1 MSTTKYRL
9 IAASGVGAI
18 SFSPILIRAAE
29 DGSDMTIAF
38 FRAAYALPFLAV
50 IYWLLRRRDERPLR
64 SRVLAVASGVFLA
77 LDLAFWH
84 ASIRQLGAGLA
95 TVIVYVQ
102 VIFVALLA
110 WLLFGEKPARRSVAL
125 LPLILLGIFLIS
137 GAGSTDA
144 YGDNP
149 TLGTMQAITG
159 GLLYALFILLLRQSG
174 KGHDAPPSG
183 PLLDATIGTA
193 VVALFIG
200 IVTEPDFSL
209 APSWPLHGWLLLLA
223 VVAQVVGWLI
233 ITRAMPHLPALDT
246 SILLLGQ
253 PMLAILWAGMIFDE
267 SLGSGQWIGVALVLA
282 GLTIFSLTTTG
293 KSSSKPR
300 QQVTKAS
307 RDRN

>member
-1 MSTTKYRL
+1 MPASTYRL
-9 IAASGVGAI
+9 IAAAGVVAI
-18 SFSPILIRAAE
+18 SFSPILIRAAG

-38 FRAAYALPFLAV
+38 FRAAYALPILAV
-50 IYWLLRRRDERPLR
+50 IYWVLRGRDQRPLR
-64 SRVLAVASGVFLA
+64 SRVMAAASGVFLA

-102 VIFVALLA
+102 VVFVALLA

-137 GAGSTDA
+137 GAGSADA

-149 TLGTMQAITG
+149 ALGTIQAAIASV
-159 GLLYALFILLLRQSG
+159 LYALFILFLRQSG
-174 KGHDAPPSG
+174 KGHDSPPSG

-193 VVALFIG
+193 VAALLIG
-200 IVTEPDFSL
+200 LVVEPDFSL

-223 VVAQVVGWLI
+223 VVAQVVGWLT

-267 SLGSGQWIGVALVLA
+267 SLGSTQWLGVGLVLV
-282 GLTIFSLTTTG
+282 GLLVFNLS
-293 KSSSKPR
+293 KSSAKLTDS
-300 QQVTKAS
+300 TSA
-307 RDRN
+307 

>member
-1 MSTTKYRL
+1 MSASTYRL
-9 IAASGVGAI
+9 IAAAGVAAI
-18 SFSPILIRAAE
+18 SFSPILIRAAD

-38 FRAAYALPFLAV
+38 FRTAYALPILLV
-50 IYWLLRRRDERPLR
+50 IYWTLRSRDQRPLR
-64 SRVLAVASGVFLA
+64 SRMMAGASGVFLA

-102 VIFVALLA
+102 VVFVALLA
-110 WLLFGEKPARRSVAL
+110 WLLFGEKPARRSIAL
-125 LPLILLGIFLIS
+125 LPLILLGLFLIS
-137 GAGSTDA
+137 GAGSADA

-149 TLGTMQAITG
+149 ALGTIQALTG

-174 KGHDAPPSG
+174 KGHDSPPSG

-193 VVALFIG
+193 VVALLIG
-200 IVTEPDFSL
+200 VAIEPDFSL

-223 VVAQVVGWLI
+223 VISQVVGWLM

-253 PMLAILWAGMIFDE
+253 PMLAILWAGMIFNE
-267 SLGSGQWIGVALVLA
+267 SLGSGQWFGAALVLT
-282 GLTIFSLTTTG
+282 GLLVFNLSKASG
-293 KSSSKPR
+293 KSG
-300 QQVTKAS
+300 QQTVDAGGQTG
-307 RDRN
+307 

>member
-1 MSTTKYRL
+1 MSASTYRL
-9 IAASGVGAI
+9 IAAVGVAAI
-18 SFSPILIRAAE
+18 SFSPILIRAAD

-38 FRAAYALPFLAV
+38 FRAAYALPFLAA
-50 IYWLLRRRDERPLR
+50 IYWMLRGRDQRPFR
-64 SRVLAVASGVFLA
+64 SRVMAGASGVFLA

-102 VIFVALLA
+102 VVFVALLA

-125 LPLILLGIFLIS
+125 LPLILLGLFLIS
-137 GAGSTDA
+137 GAGSADA

-149 TLGTMQAITG
+149 ALGTIQALTG

-174 KGHDAPPSG
+174 KGHDSPPSG
-183 PLLDATIGTA
+183 PLFDATIGTA
-193 VVALFIG
+193 VAALLIG
-200 IVTEPDFSL
+200 GVIEPDFNL

-223 VVAQVVGWLI
+223 VISQVVGWLM

-267 SLGSGQWIGVALVLA
+267 SLGSGQWLGVALVLT
-282 GLTIFSLTTTG
+282 GLLVFNVG
-293 KSSSKPR
+293 KHSGKTR
-300 QQVTKAS
+300 QQPIDPSNEAV
-307 RDRN
+307 

>member
-1 MSTTKYRL
+1 MSASTYRL
-9 IAASGVGAI
+9 IAAAGVAAI
-18 SFSPILIRAAE
+18 SFSPILIRAAG

-38 FRAAYALPFLAV
+38 FRAAYALPFLVV
-50 IYWLLRRRDERPLR
+50 IYWVLRARDQRPLR
-64 SRVLAVASGVFLA
+64 SRVMAGASGVVLA

-137 GAGSTDA
+137 GAGSADA

-149 TLGTMQAITG
+149 ALGTVQAIVA
-159 GLLYALFILLLRQSG
+159 GLLYAMFILLLRQSG
-174 KGHDAPPSG
+174 KGHDSPSSG

-193 VVALFIG
+193 VVALLIG
-200 IVTEPDFSL
+200 LAVEPDFSL

-223 VVAQVVGWLI
+223 IVAQVVGWLI

-267 SLGSGQWIGVALVLA
+267 SLGSGQWLGVAIVLTGLLVFNLSKDSKSTLA
-282 GLTIFSLTTTG
+282 
-293 KSSSKPR
+293 
-300 QQVTKAS
+300 
-307 RDRN
+307 